1 MIISRNATNKYDFM
15 FLNIFIL
22 PFQVKKVYFWGGMA
36 AWSGERLV
44 VSDEWLAVSDGNHIF
59 ADEETVCV

>member
-1 MIISRNATNKYDFM
+1 M